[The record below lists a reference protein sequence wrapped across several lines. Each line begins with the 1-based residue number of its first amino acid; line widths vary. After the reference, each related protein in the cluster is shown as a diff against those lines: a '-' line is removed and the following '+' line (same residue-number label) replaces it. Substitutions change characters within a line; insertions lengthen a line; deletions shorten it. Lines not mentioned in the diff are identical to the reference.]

1 MSAKG
6 GAKGGW
12 WSSRRTAH
20 LRKYWLL
27 SARTRFRARVA
38 SRRLMRMNEER
49 NAWSSACVMRDHDV
63 VQVVLIKDACPG
75 RGAAARHEN
84 FCAKYTELLQRGS
97 LAEHSAS
104 PRSWYAC

>member
-1 MSAKG
+1 MVPELTAD
-6 GAKGGW
+6 
-12 WSSRRTAH
+12 SSPAEVLAAFRTHQVSCACGVSWPDASE
-20 LRKYWLL
+20 REKERMVFSLL
-27 SARTRFRARVA
+27 SASKCF
-38 SRRLMRMNEER
+38 
-49 NAWSSACVMRDHDV
+49 MRDHDV
-63 VQVVLIKDACPG
+63 LQVVLIKDACPG